1 MTSQVAITGPNNE
14 QLMSLLQVEMQEF
27 NGIAPYL
34 GKYVY
39 LLELDENSD
48 TNIMCGGAAFTQ
60 HSSLA

>member
-1 MTSQVAITGPNNE
+1 
-14 QLMSLLQVEMQEF
+14 MSLLQVEMQEF